1 MVTWPAEE
9 LTVAVIVTVGEEPP
23 GAVIVVPP
31 GAVIVVPPGVL
42 LEILLGELLVVPG
55 AVLVV
60 PVSRRSTVTD
70 EIEDVVALPRT
81 DVMVLVTP
89 PATDVMVM
97 VGSPRMDLVVTVAA
111 MEVVVLGHIDLHGA
125 GAITTQVGRTIVCVA
140 GEELK
145 VTVAAE
151 DDITGLELTLA
162 IEVSK
167 STAQI
172 LCHYAYV
179 ALALTA
185 IMTETRQERVENFIV
200 ARDVRERRRIKGFRV
215 FDSGRRNWMVMFSIA

>member
-1 MVTWPAEE
+1 VVTWPAEE

-111 MEVVVLGHIDLHGA
+111 MEVVGLGHIDLHGA
-125 GAITTQVGRTIVCVA
+125 GATTTQVGRTIVCVA

-151 DDITGLELTLA
+151 DDGTWLELTLA

-167 STAQI
+167 PTA
-172 LCHYAYV
+172 
-179 ALALTA
+179 
-185 IMTETRQERVENFIV
+185 
-200 ARDVRERRRIKGFRV
+200 
-215 FDSGRRNWMVMFSIA
+215 